1 MDARCKLIAGTAALA
16 LAGCATTHDPD
27 AGSLEERLWLAG
39 PLTLGPLEPALAA
52 TAETHPAPEPASAAT
67 AVEDERRTLVW
78 APGRAH
84 EVRAAPLRVTT
95 LTLPAGEV
103 LLSKAAGDTVRWQI
117 GEVLS
122 GEGET
127 AQAHVLVKPLE
138 RGLRTNLVLTTNRR
152 LYLVELQSGAPAAF
166 DAVVAW
172 ETPDAAG
179 AGAVVAEVRA
189 APDLAPRGPVNAAY
203 RISPPRRR
211 PAWTPMA
218 VFDDG
223 ARTFIVFPPDLA
235 VLETPAL
242 FVLAADGGRRT
253 INYRQSG
260 SLLIT
265 DRLFDRAELILGGTR
280 PQVVRLDRLA
290 GSDRRGRTP

>member
-1 MDARCKLIAGTAALA
+1 MGARCKLIAAAGALA
-16 LAGCATTHDPD
+16 LAGCATTQASDADAPEEGLWATETVALGPFEPVLVATVATDP
-27 AGSLEERLWLAG
+27 AAG
-39 PLTLGPLEPALAA
+39 PDVGTAA
-52 TAETHPAPEPASAAT
+52 VP
-67 AVEDERRTLVW
+67 DERRTLVW

-95 LTLPAGEV
+95 LTLPPGET

-152 LYLVELQSGAPAAF
+152 LYLVELQSGGPAAS
-166 DAVVAW
+166 DAVVTW
-172 ETPDAAG
+172 ETPVSTGTPD
-179 AGAVVAEVRA
+179 VVVPEPPAPT
-189 APDLAPRGPVNAAY
+189 PDLIPRGPVNAAY
-203 RISPPRRR
+203 RITPPRRR
-211 PAWTPMA
+211 PAWTPTA

-242 FVLAADGGRRT
+242 FVVAHDGGRRM

-260 SLLIT
+260 TVLIA
-265 DRLFDRAELILGGTR
+265 DRLLDRAELRLGGTR
-280 PQVVRLDRLA
+280 PQVVRLDRL
-290 GSDRRGRTP
+290 GTRP

>member
-1 MDARCKLIAGTAALA
+1 MDARCKLIAAAGALT
-16 LAGCATTHDPD
+16 LAGCATTQAPD
-27 AGSLEERLWLAG
+27 AEPPEEALWAVEAVA
-39 PLTLGPLEPALAA
+39 LGPLEPVLAA
-52 TAETHPAPEPASAAT
+52 TAATDPATGPVAAAT
-67 AVEDERRTLVW
+67 AVEDERRTLAW

-95 LTLPAGEV
+95 LTLPPGEM

-138 RGLRTNLVLTTNRR
+138 RGLRTNLVLATNRW
-152 LYLVELQSGAPAAF
+152 LYLVELQSGGPAAS
-166 DAVVAW
+166 DAVVTWDLPASTG
-172 ETPDAAG
+172 TP
-179 AGAVVAEVRA
+179 VADVPEPPA
-189 APDLAPRGPVNAAY
+189 PMPDLVPRGPVNAAY
-203 RISPPRRR
+203 RITPPRRP
-211 PAWTPMA
+211 PAWTPTA

-223 ARTFIVFPPDLA
+223 ARTFIVFPPDLG

-242 FVLAADGGRRT
+242 FVLAPGGARRT

-260 SLLIT
+260 AILIA
-265 DRLFDRAELILGGTR
+265 DRLFDRAELILGGAR
-280 PQVVRLDRLA
+280 PQVIRLDRL
-290 GSDRRGRTP
+290 GTRP

>member
-1 MDARCKLIAGTAALA
+1 MDARCKLIAAAGALA
-16 LAGCATTHDPD
+16 LAGCATTQAPD
-27 AGSLEERLWLAG
+27 ADPPEETLWVAEAIAFG
-39 PLTLGPLEPALAA
+39 PFEPVVASTAA
-52 TAETHPAPEPASAAT
+52 TAATVATDPAAGPVAA
-67 AVEDERRTLVW
+67 AVPDERRTLVW

-95 LTLPAGEV
+95 LTLPPGET

-138 RGLRTNLVLTTNRR
+138 RGLRTNLVLATDRR
-152 LYLVELQSGAPAAF
+152 LYLVELQSGGPATSDAVVTWDLPVSTGTP
-166 DAVVAW
+166 DAVVA
-172 ETPDAAG
+172 EPPAPTPDL
-179 AGAVVAEVRA
+179 V
-189 APDLAPRGPVNAAY
+189 PRGQVNAAY
-203 RISPPRRR
+203 RITPPRRR
-211 PAWTPMA
+211 PAWTPTA

-242 FVLAADGGRRT
+242 FVVAHDGGRRM

-260 SLLIT
+260 TVLIA
-265 DRLFDRAELILGGTR
+265 DRLLDRAELRLGGAR
-280 PQVVRLDRLA
+280 PQVVRLDRL
-290 GSDRRGRTP
+290 GTRP